1 MKKSIFNFFQPG
13 SVSTEFQI
21 AEYIRR
27 SGDIL
32 L

>member
-1 MKKSIFNFFQPG
+1 MKKSIFSFFQRN
-13 SVSTEFQI
+13 SVSTESQI